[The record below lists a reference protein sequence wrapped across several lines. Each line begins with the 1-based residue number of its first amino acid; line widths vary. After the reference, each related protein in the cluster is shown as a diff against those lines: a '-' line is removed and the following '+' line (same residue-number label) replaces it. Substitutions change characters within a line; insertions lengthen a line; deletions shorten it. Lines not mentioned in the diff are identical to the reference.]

1 MGFFI
6 MKNVLKV
13 VFVIIG
19 TLIGAGFASGQEVYL
34 FFFSYGMKGLIG
46 ILISSIIIGVVIY
59 STFNILNKYKINTYK
74 DFLNILIPKNTKL
87 KIIANFII
95 NIFIL
100 ITFFIM
106 IAGFG
111 AYFEQEIGINRLV
124 GSLVLAIITFIV
136 FMTSIK
142 GVVKVN
148 ELLVPILI
156 GFIFIIGIISIKDTH
171 ILNLENYVIRTNY
184 TNFALS
190 AVLYSSYNSILLIPV
205 LITLNN
211 YVKNKKQI
219 FYISFISAIV
229 TILLS
234 VIIFLLL
241 VRVDVAISKLEM
253 PVVYVVSN
261 IFKILRY
268 IYGVII
274 LGSIFTT
281 AISLGVSFLQN
292 TAKNKKGYTQIAI
305 IMCITSVIISKF
317 GFSNLVSLLYPIFG
331 YLGLIQILRLCVIKI
346 SKVTVQ

>member
-1 MGFFI
+1 
-6 MKNVLKV
+6 
-13 VFVIIG
+13 
-19 TLIGAGFASGQEVYL
+19 
-34 FFFSYGMKGLIG
+34 MKGLIG

-124 GSLVLAIITFIV
+124 GSLILAIITFIV

-148 ELLVPILI
+148 ELIVPILI

-241 VRVDVAISKLEM
+241 VRVDVDISKLEM

-261 IFKILRY
+261 MFKILRY

-292 TAKNKKGYTQIAI
+292 TAKNKKGYTQISI

-346 SKVTVQ
+346 SKVTVR

>member
-241 VRVDVAISKLEM
+241 VRVDVDISKLEM
-253 PVVYVVSN
+253 PIVYVVSN

-331 YLGLIQILRLCVIKI
+331 YLGLIQILRLGVIKI

>member
-1 MGFFI
+1 MLDLHRGKKYI
-6 MKNVLKV
+6 
-13 VFVIIG
+13 
-19 TLIGAGFASGQEVYL
+19 Y

-124 GSLVLAIITFIV
+124 GSLILAIITFIV

-156 GFIFIIGIISIKDTH
+156 GFIFIIGIISIKDIH
-171 ILNLENYVIRTNY
+171 ILNLEDYVIRTNY

-241 VRVDVAISKLEM
+241 VRVDVEISKLEM

-261 IFKILRY
+261 MFKILRY

-292 TAKNKKGYTQIAI
+292 TAKNKKGYTQISI

-346 SKVTVQ
+346 SKVTVR

>member
-124 GSLVLAIITFIV
+124 GSLILAIITFIV

-148 ELLVPILI
+148 ELIVPILI
-156 GFIFIIGIISIKDTH
+156 GFIFIIGIISIKDIH
-171 ILNLENYVIRTNY
+171 ILNLEDYVIRTNY

-241 VRVDVAISKLEM
+241 VRVDVDISKLEM
-253 PVVYVVSN
+253 PVVYVVSSM
-261 IFKILRY
+261 FKILRY

-292 TAKNKKGYTQIAI
+292 TAKNKKGYTQISI

-346 SKVTVQ
+346 SKVTVR

>member
-124 GSLVLAIITFIV
+124 GSLILAIITFIV

-241 VRVDVAISKLEM
+241 VRVDVDISKLEM

-261 IFKILRY
+261 MFKILRY

-292 TAKNKKGYTQIAI
+292 TAKNKKGYTQISI

-346 SKVTVQ
+346 SKVTVR

>member
-74 DFLNILIPKNTKL
+74 DFLNILLPKNTKL

-124 GSLVLAIITFIV
+124 GSLILAIITFIV

-241 VRVDVAISKLEM
+241 VRVDVDISKLEM

-261 IFKILRY
+261 MFKMLRY

-292 TAKNKKGYTQIAI
+292 TAKNKKGYTQISI

-346 SKVTVQ
+346 SKVTVR